1 MTTPDTTVPRLVVV
15 DDTDPSIQY
24 SPASVFVT
32 DTSGKLDGQGY
43 GGPVFNRTLTGLSG
57 TSNLNGSLTF
67 HFNGTFVRAVLAAQ
81 GEFGWACRVD
91 NHSIPSNT
99 LNSNQVTNYIACDS
113 EGTLSGTTSEH
124 TLEVDLFLSVDS
136 PFVLNSSL
144 WLDSIQYQPLPSD
157 PLDALT
163 LRIHNSDPSISY
175 SNSSGEWTDF
185 QGLDANATDLT
196 GSSMSLA
203 FNGTQV
209 LIISRTGL
217 TGLLGT
223 SVTLYSIDYG
233 SPAQYEAATAF
244 YTLDGKST
252 DFDIPG
258 SMETANSDGNTINI
272 SNWPLFTI
280 SNLSAFQHDLNVA
293 SSYNTSSFP
302 QQYLSIEYFIIRTN
316 PANSTSTEG
325 SANST
330 GVGSSSG
337 NSSNTTGHST
347 GNSAWPVGGIVGG
360 VMGGVIG
367 LVAIL
372 LALYFIRRRRRNSP
386 SRFEGILD
394 LGAGAAPVDHLTNS
408 EPPMQSALTDDRPL
422 TSGSSADSSYQSGK
436 LDLGEN
442 TVAGSSPRTSLEA
455 ASNSTSRLVSMKN
468 AQSFQIRN
476 EQLRRSEL
484 RLHMDSGVRL
494 LPPNEREVIDVPP
507 TYTED

>member
-1 MTTPDTTVPRLVVV
+1 MTTPDTAVPRLVVV

-24 SPASVFVT
+24 SPASVFMT

-57 TSNLNGSLTF
+57 SSNLNGSLTF
-67 HFNGTFVRAVLAAQ
+67 QFNGTFVRAVLAAQ
-81 GEFGWACRVD
+81 GDFGWACRVD
-91 NHSIPSNT
+91 NHLITSNI

-113 EGTLSGTTSEH
+113 EGSLSGSTSEH
-124 TLEVDLFLSVDS
+124 TLEVDLFLGVDP

-144 WLDSIQYQPLPSD
+144 WLDNIQYQPLPSD

-163 LRIHNSDPSISY
+163 LRIHNSDPSVSY
-175 SNSSGEWTDF
+175 SNSSGEWTAF
-185 QGLDANATDLT
+185 QSLDANATDLT

-203 FNGTQV
+203 FN
-209 LIISRTGL
+209 
-217 TGLLGT
+217 GT

-244 YTLDGKST
+244 YTLDGKSA

-258 SMETANSDGNTINI
+258 SMKTANSEGNTINI

-280 SNLSAFQHDLNVA
+280 SNLSASQHDLNVA

-316 PANSTSTEG
+316 PANSSSTEG

-337 NSSNTTGHST
+337 NSSSTTGHST
-347 GNSAWPVGGIVGG
+347 GIGAWPVGGIVGG

-394 LGAGAAPVDHLTNS
+394 LGAGAALVDHLTNS
-408 EPPMQSALTDDRPL
+408 EPPMQSPLTDDRPL
-422 TSGSSADSSYQSGK
+422 CSGLSADSSYQSGK